1 MFEKIMAEDG
11 CSIRDACSEDAP
23 LLAAAE
29 REIANI
35 PGRLAATPNELK
47 NEAFREKILKLTESD
62 SGAYLVIENEGV
74 IVGHAY
80 MEPLDLAVTSHVAR
94 LALAIHEGFQGM
106 GYGKKLMRALIERA
120 IANPKIEKLE
130 LHVRSS
136 NERAIVLYKSL
147 GFQEEG
153 RKLKR
158 LKLSPD
164 HYVDDLYMALWVGS

>member
-1 MFEKIMAEDG
+1 MAADG
-11 CSIRDACSEDAP
+11 CSIRHARPDDAP
-23 LLAAAE
+23 LLAQAE
-29 REIANI
+29 REIAKI

-47 NEAFREKILKLTESD
+47 NEAFREKILKLSASD

-80 MEPLDLAVTSHVAR
+80 FEPLDLMVTSHVAR
-94 LALAIHEGFQGM
+94 LAIAIHEGAQGM
-106 GYGKKLMRALIERA
+106 GYGKKLMRELIARA
-120 IANPKIEKLE
+120 TANGKIEKLE

-136 NERAIVLYKSL
+136 NERAIALYESL

-153 RKLKR
+153 RKIKR
-158 LKLSPD
+158 LKLAPD